1 MKYIYACAL
10 AAAVRTL
17 GRNPSTADLEFHL
30 QRHTSS
36 RNHSRVADLMDTIGG
51 LREEYRRAW
60 ESEHL
65 PYRMPAALGRW
76 DAESESWRRLQ
87 ARFCD
92 YLKNRKDKDPWPPLE
107 SFRTRS

>member
-1 MKYIYACAL
+1 
-10 AAAVRTL
+10 
-17 GRNPSTADLEFHL
+17 
-30 QRHTSS
+30 
-36 RNHSRVADLMDTIGG
+36 MDTIGG

-76 DAESESWRRLQ
+76 DAEYEYWRRLQ
-87 ARFCD
+87 ARFWD
-92 YLKNRKDKDPWPPLE
+92 YLRNRKDKDPLPPLE